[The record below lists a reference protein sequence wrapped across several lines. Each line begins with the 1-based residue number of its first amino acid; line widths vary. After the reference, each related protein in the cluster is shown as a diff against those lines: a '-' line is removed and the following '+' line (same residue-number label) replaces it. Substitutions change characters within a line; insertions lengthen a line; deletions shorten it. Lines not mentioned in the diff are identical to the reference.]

1 MTIRPCTPVDLP
13 AVLQLFYDAVH
24 TACAPHYTPAQLSA
38 WAPEEPDTVRWAD
51 KLRQEMFL
59 KAEEDG
65 ILLGFGALEEDY
77 LDLLYVRPDWQGRGV
92 GTVLCDFLERGCTG
106 EILTV
111 HASRAARLFF
121 QHRGYRLV
129 RAQQVSLR
137 GQTLENFVMKKEL
150 I

>member
-1 MTIRPCTPVDLP
+1 MTIRPCTPADLP
-13 AVLQLFYDAVH
+13 AVLALFYDAVH

-38 WAPEEPDTVRWAD
+38 WAPAEPDTPRWAD
-51 KLRQEMFL
+51 KLRQEIFL

-65 ILLGFGALEEDY
+65 VLLGFGALEGDY

-106 EILTV
+106 ELLTV
-111 HASRAARLFF
+111 HASRAARPFF
-121 QHRGYRLV
+121 EHRGYRLV
-129 RAQQVSLR
+129 RAQQVELR
-137 GQTLENFVMKKEL
+137 GETLENFVMEKEL